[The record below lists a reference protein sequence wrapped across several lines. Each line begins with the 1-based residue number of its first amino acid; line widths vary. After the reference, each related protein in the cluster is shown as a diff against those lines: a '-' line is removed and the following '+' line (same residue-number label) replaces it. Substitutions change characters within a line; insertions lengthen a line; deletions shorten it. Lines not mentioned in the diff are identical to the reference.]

1 METRVLRSAE
11 DSSSEYHLMHKH
23 LVGPRTV
30 GRLLLHYT
38 ELTQSQSVE
47 RMYEAG
53 WAAAEAA
60 LVADTSLEEKDRLD
74 MLQMANDSWLCAQ
87 DICHERSIDN
97 DIPCHDRALRIET
110 SRATLPVFSSMV
122 QETFTTPVR
131 RVYHATLLDIAGRS
145 ANLLEDSID
154 NKGVHTGNY
163 KGLCAEQLSILALSR
178 EMTGR
183 LVAMPSL
190 ARSDSGTHYP
200 RETHDIQVLSH
211 HRGVRRSITPVE
223 IKFSKSPTRYN
234 APVLNARRHLG
245 VSSAFSAVELT
256 RLYEKDFHQPEFMT
270 DGDRTRLGDIKLA
283 IIGLIRDYRR
293 KQLSRIST
301 AQPSVAPPIV
311 AA

>member
-1 METRVLRSAE
+1 METRELRTAE
-11 DSSSEYHLMHKH
+11 HSSSEYHLIHKH
-23 LVGPRTV
+23 LVGPGTV
-30 GRLLLHYT
+30 GRLLRHYT
-38 ELTQSQSVE
+38 ELTQAQSVE

-60 LVADTSLEEKDRLD
+60 LVADTSLEETDRLG
-74 MLQMANDSWLCAQ
+74 MLQMASDSWQYAQ

-97 DIPCHDRALRIET
+97 DTPCHDRALRIET

-131 RVYHATLLDIAGRS
+131 RAYHETLLDIAGRS
-145 ANLLEDSID
+145 ANLLEHSIE
-154 NKGVHTGNY
+154 NRGAHVGNY
-163 KGLCAEQLSILALSR
+163 KGLCAEQLGILALSR

-211 HRGVRRSITPVE
+211 HRGVRQSITPVE

-245 VSSAFSAVELT
+245 VSSAYSTVELT
-256 RLYEKDFHQPEFMT
+256 RLYEKDFHQPEHMT
-270 DGDRTRLGDIKLA
+270 DADHERLGDIKLA
-283 IIGLIRDYRR
+283 MIGLIRDYRR
-293 KQLSRIST
+293 KQLSRTSLQHQGT
-301 AQPSVAPPIV
+301 APPPV

>member
-1 METRVLRSAE
+1 MLRSAE

-38 ELTQSQSVE
+38 ELTQSQSIE

-60 LVADTSLEEKDRLD
+60 LVADSTLTENSRLE
-74 MLQMANDSWLCAQ
+74 MLEMANDSWQCAQ
-87 DICHERSIDN
+87 DICHERTLDN
-97 DIPCHDRALRIET
+97 STPCHDRALRIET
-110 SRATLPVFSSMV
+110 SRATLPVFSTMV
-122 QETFTTPVR
+122 QGTFTTPVR
-131 RVYHATLLDIAGRS
+131 KAYHATLLDIAGRS
-145 ANLLEDSID
+145 ANLLEHSVENRGSHI
-154 NKGVHTGNY
+154 GNY
-163 KGLCAEQLSILALSR
+163 KGLCAEQLGILALSR
-178 EMTGR
+178 EVTGR

-223 IKFSKSPTRYN
+223 IKFSRSPDRYN

-245 VSSAFSAVELT
+245 VSSALSAVELT
-256 RLYEKDFHQPEFMT
+256 RLYEKDFHQPELMT
-270 DGDRTRLGDIKLA
+270 DADHTRLGGIKLA
-283 IIGLIRDYRR
+283 MIGLISDYRR
-293 KQLSRIST
+293 KQMSRT
-301 AQPSVAPPIV
+301 GPTQPSATPPV
-311 AA
+311 AAA